1 MQSPYPAQTEWG
13 TSPVL
18 TQKEPVSAYIK
29 GLIGAL
35 LGALVGCIPWFIV
48 SFFAGYFVGLLGFV
62 VGFVSFFG
70 YKLFRGAKSFAYAMT
85 VIVVCSVLSIALS
98 NLLDYVVQIYQAVS
112 EDADWQYLMQ
122 ETGATMPDV
131 ILYFLR
137 QSEIL
142 SEMLVNL
149 AIGLVIGIL
158 GILSARKQVSAYA
171 LSGQMPEAPAGTPVV
186 PEQNAFVPTT
196 SETDAPAAEAA
207 VVSPENSPTSNETAT
222 ETSLAAANA
231 VPAST
236 SDTSSAE

>member
-1 MQSPYPAQTEWG
+1 M
-13 TSPVL
+13 
-18 TQKEPVSAYIK
+18 
-29 GLIGAL
+29 
-35 LGALVGCIPWFIV
+35 GCIPWFIV

-158 GILSARKQVSAYA
+158 GIVSARKQVSAYA
-171 LSGQMPEAPAGTPVV
+171 LSGQIPEAPAGTPVV
-186 PEQNAFVPTT
+186 PEQNAFVPTM
-196 SETDAPAAEAA
+196 SESDAPVAEAA
-207 VVSPENSPTSNETAT
+207 AVSLESSPVSNETA
-222 ETSLAAANA
+222 AANVVSA
-231 VPAST
+231 PT